1 LQEPQIK
8 EDIDVTSDL
17 GTQVHLTCPNR
28 YASIYYT
35 LDGSLPTRHFD
46 NVHVNNNEK
55 KKKRHSFLLLLLFK
69 FSNMI
74 QTQVYF
80 SLNQV
85 YILYVLIQLKNKNYR
100 VLS

>member
-35 LDGSLPTRHFD
+35 LDGSLPTRHFN
-46 NVHVNNNEK
+46 NVQVNNNEK
-55 KKKRHSFLLLLLFK
+55 KEIVCF
-69 FSNMI
+69 I
-74 QTQVYF
+74 II
-80 SLNQV
+80 
-85 YILYVLIQLKNKNYR
+85 ILI
-100 VLS
+100 